1 LKYKITY
8 LLFATLL
15 IACKGHYIKQ
25 TESFT
30 HTTIENTSTSKTSD
44 SILVSCQ
51 SKTVAVTP
59 DKVAVSRQ
67 NPVGVNRQNLV
78 DMTLEPYKLKIET
91 EMNRIIAHSTDALTR
106 EGNQSTLGNFVCDAM
121 HYAAITV
128 YKNKPVD
135 IVLVN
140 RGGLRNNLPT
150 GNITVGNVF
159 ELMPFENELVLVEIT
174 GKQLLSGLK
183 TILAKKHS
191 YYGLN
196 LVLSFDSLIES
207 KVNQRVIQSDST
219 YSILTSDYLATGGDN
234 FNFLS
239 KPVNITFYKLLLRDA
254 IISYCEE
261 LTRNKKHITP
271 YRDKRLYEYK

>member
-8 LLFATLL
+8 LLFAVVL

-25 TESFT
+25 TEDFT
-30 HTTIENTSTSKTSD
+30 HTTIENTSTGQTSD
-44 SILVSCQ
+44 SILVSYQ
-51 SKTVAVTP
+51 SKAAV
-59 DKVAVSRQ
+59 V
-67 NPVGVNRQNLV
+67 NPVRVNQQNSV
-78 DMTLEPYKLKIET
+78 DLTLEPYKIKIET
-91 EMNRIIAHSTDALTR
+91 EMNRIIAYSTDVLTR
-106 EGNQSTLGNFVCDAM
+106 EENQSTLGNFVCDAM
-121 HYAAITV
+121 YYVAITKF
-128 YKNKPVD
+128 KNNPVD

-140 RGGLRNNLPT
+140 RGGLRNNLPV

-159 ELMPFENELVLVEIT
+159 EVMPFENELVLVEIT

-183 TILAKKHS
+183 TILTKKHS

-196 LVLSFDSLIES
+196 LMLSHDSLIES
-207 KVNQRVIQSDST
+207 KVNQHAIQSDST

-239 KPVNITFYKLLLRDA
+239 KPVAITFYKLLLRDA

-261 LTRNKKHITP
+261 LTRSKKQIIP
-271 YRDKRLYEYK
+271 YKDKRLYDYK